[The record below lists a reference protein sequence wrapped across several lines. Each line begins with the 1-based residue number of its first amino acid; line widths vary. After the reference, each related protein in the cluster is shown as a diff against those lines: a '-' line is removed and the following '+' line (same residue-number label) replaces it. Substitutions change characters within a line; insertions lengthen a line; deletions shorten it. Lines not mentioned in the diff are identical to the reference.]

1 MKPLLY
7 DLFSRL
13 LGWVQTRLMSV
24 FSRRPEKSG
33 RDGSGR
39 HAWQEE
45 GEDASFSYQR
55 GYVPEEK
62 KDTRWLRLAGL
73 VICGGMFL
81 FGAVKLISYG
91 WDFVSSRFASN
102 QLRQA
107 YYAMATDVPTQTP
120 VPAGTPTPPP
130 IAASTAVPAATQAA
144 AASPTPQM
152 LPVQRYPNN
161 PYAVADS
168 RFIKLQRQN
177 EDIIGWLTIDGML
190 DEAVVQRDN
199 SYYLDRDYRGYHN
212 VNGAIFLDENTDLL
226 KRPYTLLLYGHNMKT
241 GAMFGNLRN
250 YENLVY
256 YKNNPFITFDT
267 MYEPGRY
274 VIFAVGTVSLERE
287 SWRFLNLSSLNSGNV
302 EKRREAL
309 TMLSR
314 ASVFSSGV
322 TVLPEDQVLMLITC
336 VEDDQERR
344 VVAARRIREGEDE
357 ETLRKEVNR
366 SYMRQ

>member
-1 MKPLLY
+1 MLY
-7 DLFSRL
+7 DLISRL
-13 LGWVQTRLMSV
+13 LGWLQTRLISIME
-24 FSRRPEKSG
+24 RKPKESG
-33 RDGSGR
+33 RERAGKHVRRDDY
-39 HAWQEE
+39 
-45 GEDASFSYQR
+45 EDIAASYQR

-62 KDTRWLRLAGL
+62 QDRRWLRLAGI

-91 WDFVSSRFASN
+91 WDFVSSRLASN
-102 QLRQA
+102 QLRKV
-107 YYAMATDVPTQTP
+107 YYEMATDVPTHTP
-120 VPAGTPTPPP
+120 DPTSTPTPPP
-130 IAASTAVPAATQAA
+130 IAAATAVPAATQAA
-144 AASPTPQM
+144 ASPTPQT

-161 PYAVADS
+161 PYAATDS
-168 RFIKLQRQN
+168 RFVKLQRQN
-177 EDIIGWLTIDGML
+177 KDIIGWLTIDGML

-199 SYYLDRDYRGYHN
+199 SYYLARDYRGYHN

-250 YENLVY
+250 FENLAY

-267 MYEPGRY
+267 MYEGGRY
-274 VIFAVGTVSLERE
+274 VIFAVGTVSLNRE
-287 SWRFLNLSSLNSGNV
+287 SWRFLNLSSLNSSQV

-322 TVLPEDQVLMLITC
+322 TVLPEDQVLLLITC
-336 VEDDQERR
+336 VDDDQERR
-344 VVAARRIREGEDE
+344 VVAARRIRDGEDE
-357 ETLRKEVNR
+357 DVLRKQVSQ
-366 SYMRQ
+366 SYMR